1 MKRSVTSLLAS
12 VISIIVGLIAG
23 LIVLLCFDARWTGW
37 GMNMLLTS
45 GISKLGKVLYQSAP
59 IMMTGLGV
67 GFAFK
72 TGLFNIGATGQ
83 YTVGSFFALYS
94 ALVLGLPWY
103 LCLLMAMLGGALW
116 GSIPGLFKA
125 YFNVN
130 EVITSIMFNWIGL
143 FTVNLIWSN
152 LPKYI
157 ETGNRTRALT
167 SSSAYSSAIIPKL
180 GLDEAFNSTYMNI
193 GVFIAVIIAIIMWV
207 VLTKT
212 TFGYELQACGS
223 NRNASIYAGINAK
236 RNIVLSMMIS
246 GALAGIGGGLYY
258 LSGQGQYTIL
268 KELLSAGFDGIP
280 VALLAA
286 SHPIGTIFSAIF
298 ISYIRVGGE
307 SMQTHYVMEII
318 DIITSVIIYLSAFSL
333 LMRGIIT
340 KVIGGRRSNGA
351 EGAPCTAG
359 DGGLGILPPKA
370 ARDAAHDSD
379 TEKEDSEK

>member
-1 MKRSVTSLLAS
+1 MKRNMTSLLAS
-12 VISIIVGLIAG
+12 IVSIIVGLIAG

-37 GMNMLLTS
+37 GMKMLLTS
-45 GISKLGKVLYQSAP
+45 GISKMGKVLYQSAP

-143 FTVNLIWSN
+143 FAVNLIWSN

-180 GLDEAFNSTYMNI
+180 GLDEVFDSTYMNI
-193 GVFIAVIIAIIMWV
+193 GVFIAIIFAIIMWV
-207 VLTKT
+207 ILTKT

-223 NRNASIYAGINAK
+223 NRNASVYAGINAK

-268 KELLSAGFDGIP
+268 KELLGAGFDGIP
-280 VALLAA
+280 IALLAS

-333 LMRGIIT
+333 LMRGIII
-340 KVIGGRRSNGA
+340 KVIGGKRSRCG
-351 EGAPCTAG
+351 EPCAAG
-359 DGGLGILPPKA
+359 DGGFGILPPSA
-370 ARDAAHDSD
+370 AQNAANESGIGEEDD
-379 TEKEDSEK
+379 EK

>member
-1 MKRSVTSLLAS
+1 MRKNMTSLLAS
-12 VISIIVGLIAG
+12 IVSIIVGLIAG
-23 LIVLLCFDARWTGW
+23 LVVLLCFDARWTGW
-37 GMNMLLTS
+37 GMSTLLTS
-45 GISKLGKVLYQSAP
+45 GVSKIGKVLYQSAP

-72 TGLFNIGATGQ
+72 TGLFNIGASGQ

-94 ALVLGLPWY
+94 ALVLELPWY
-103 LCLLMAMLGGALW
+103 VCLIMAMIGGALW

-143 FTVNLIWSN
+143 FAVNLIWSN
-152 LPKYI
+152 LPEYI

-167 SSSAYSSAIIPKL
+167 SSSAYSDAIIPKL
-180 GLDEAFNSTYMNI
+180 GLDEVFNSTYMNI
-193 GVFIAVIIAIIMWV
+193 SIFIAIIIAVIMWV
-207 VLTKT
+207 ILTKT

-223 NRNASIYAGINAK
+223 NRNASIYAGINAR

-280 VALLAA
+280 IALLAA
-286 SHPIGTIFSAIF
+286 SHPIGTIFSAVF
-298 ISYIRVGGE
+298 VSYIRVGGE

-333 LMRGIIT
+333 LMRSIIAR
-340 KVIGGRRSNGA
+340 VIAGRRSRKAAAQLCAAGDAGVGA
-351 EGAPCTAG
+351 LPTDVVEGAASE
-359 DGGLGILPPKA
+359 
-370 ARDAAHDSD
+370 SD
-379 TEKEDSEK
+379 TEKEEK